1 MPENAPHS
9 DSPATS
15 NGPKSSVVETPTEK
29 PMSGWVTA
37 GAIIATLLIA
47 YGLANL
53 EILRRAHDA
62 YNRGEAHF
70 ADKKYK
76 EAMWDYQ
83 EVQEFYYLPHS
94 QWVDKAAE
102 KEWICRAYLGDFV
115 PPEGPLDADDRTLE
129 LRNGKPN
136 DYYKY
141 KDEIA
146 QITPVGDT
154 SYNPAPMTNDEKAA
168 TDKAAKKKKK

>member
-1 MPENAPHS
+1 LPENAPVS
-9 DSPATS
+9 ATPAPPS
-15 NGPKSSVVETPTEK
+15 GPKPAEAAALTPKKT
-29 PMSGWVTA
+29 SGWVTA
-37 GAIIATLLIA
+37 LAIVGTLLVA

-62 YNRGEAHF
+62 YDRGEAHF
-70 ADKKYK
+70 AEKKYK

-115 PPEGPLDADDRTLE
+115 PPEGPLDADVRQT
-129 LRNGKPN
+129 RA
-136 DYYKY
+136 DYTKY

-154 SYNPAPMTNDEKAA
+154 SYNPAPLTTDEKNLMERV
-168 TDKAAKKKKK
+168 AKKKKK